1 MKKKICFIVPSLG
14 GGGAERVAFH
24 LLNNLS
30 LDNFDL
36 SVVIIYKKKGD
47 YLKDLR
53 KEVKRIF
60 LEKDKIRY
68 SIPSLYNVLK
78 EEKSDI
84 VINLSFELMML
95 MGVFIVPFFK
105 NTYFINRQI
114 NILSMQKFNF
124 LKKILLKVA
133 YKNFDKIITQSR
145 DMTEDLLKNIDISK
159 EKIVEINNPADID
172 RIEKLSNENIE
183 IEFDKNSKN
192 ILCVGRLALQKGFDL
207 IIQSMSFLTDKN
219 IKLYILGDGEER
231 ENLLNLIEKFNLKE
245 RVFLLGRKSNP
256 YVYMK
261 NADLFILSSRYEGF
275 PNVLIEASTCGLYSI
290 CNNCPGGVNEII
302 LEDINGNIVDFNNK
316 DLVAKIIE
324 KNLILNKDKKKIKD
338 SIKKRYSLDKIIK
351 KYEKLLLNC
360 WKNTV

>member
-133 YKNFDKIITQSR
+133 YKNFDKIITLSR